1 MLGRRHSFPP
11 LGSSSPAPASSPKQA
26 AKARPRRSSPLL
38 PWRSLSSASAFS
50 PPRCSCTPDART
62 SALRR
67 REPTSRSCTTAS
79 SGRRATLRSAR
90 FSRSSAFSSSSSSLS
105 DAFPIGRMRLP
116 HERFE
121 VTELAAHAP
130 AQIHPHDRLD
140 RTQPKGEH
148 VLLVVDDC
156 ASTCDRRDDE
166 PALDGRLI
174 RRDAG
179 GAAVEPTLVELV
191 RELAVP
197 RHAGEPPPDSVRAVR
212 GSLGIDVHG
221 VGLDLGQLDVLDLPD
236 RLQGRFAGK
245 SELPGAHARDPR
257 PHGLPPP
264 SGSLRIL
271 HPESWDC
278 DACCA
283 LNALRTGQEHAM
295 AQTCTH
301 LDQVVDVTPSSEGCE
316 DCLRIGG
323 QWLHLRLCMSCGHV
337 GCCDNSP
344 NRHATAH
351 FRSRHHPLIQSYEP
365 GEDWW
370 YCYIDDLF
378 FAVDDAPSFAHS

>member
-11 LGSSSPAPASSPKQA
+11 LGSSQRARASSPRQA
-26 AKARPRRSSPLL
+26 AKARPRRPSPSSPC
-38 PWRSLSSASAFS
+38 RSLWSASVSS

-67 REPTSRSCTTAS
+67 REPTSRSCHTAS

-90 FSRSSAFSSSSSSLS
+90 FSRSSAFSSSSSSSS
-105 DAFPIGRMRLP
+105 DASRIGRLRPP

-121 VTELAAHAP
+121 VAELAAHAP
-130 AQIHPHDRLD
+130 PQVHPHDRLD
-140 RTQPKGEH
+140 RAQPRWEH
-148 VLLVVDDC
+148 VLLVVDDR
-156 ASTCDRRDDE
+156 ASTRDRRDDE
-166 PALDGRLI
+166 PTLDGRLI
-174 RRDAG
+174 RRNAG
-179 GAAVEPTLVELV
+179 GAAMEPTLVELV

-221 VGLDLGQLDVLDLPD
+221 VGPHLGQLDVLDLPD
-236 RLQGRFAGK
+236 RPQGRFART
-245 SELPGAHARDPR
+245 SDLPGAHRRDPR

-323 QWLHLRLCMSCGHV
+323 QWLHLRLFMSCGHV
-337 GCCDNSP
+337 ACCDNSP

-351 FRSRHHPLIQSYEP
+351 FRSSRHPIIQSYEP

-370 YCYIDDLF
+370 YCYEDDLM
-378 FAVDDAPSFAHS
+378 FAVEGARSFAHP